1 MSTLINAISVSEVL
15 FLINSGTLGNVDTIK
30 AQSAS
35 NTAHMVTSS
44 GWIGLHWTLC
54 PETDTARSSVIES
67 SGRKD
72 SARLGARHTNTCFQ
86 DGDRMADSMDPGP
99 SRSEKQ

>member
-1 MSTLINAISVSEVL
+1 MPFSIE
-15 FLINSGTLGNVDTIK
+15 SGTLGNVDTIK
-30 AQSAS
+30 AQRASNRVHTATSAS
-35 NTAHMVTSS
+35 
-44 GWIGLHWTLC
+44 WIGLHWTLC

-86 DGDRMADSMDPGP
+86 DGDRMAETMTQEHVQP
-99 SRSEKQ
+99 